1 MTRQDYP
8 FGIFKP
14 FFPHSDRPYPIGYN
28 GFVYIYIIQRPC
40 IFLPI
45 DVVLFLHS
53 RKGQEN

>member
-53 RKGQEN
+53 